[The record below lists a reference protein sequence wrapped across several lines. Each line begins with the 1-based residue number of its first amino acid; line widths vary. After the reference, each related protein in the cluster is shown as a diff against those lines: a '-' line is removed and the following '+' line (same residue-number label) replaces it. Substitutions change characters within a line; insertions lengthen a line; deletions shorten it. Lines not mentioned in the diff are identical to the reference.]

1 MKESFEDFKRLIKEW
16 LDTHPKEYGSFVE
29 EMNRKNSAGFQ
40 KVFMLVVKI
49 VPKYKDEV
57 KKRMFNDTL
66 KEFSS
71 LENMLTNSD
80 LAERL
85 IHEFHNTDRKSIV
98 PAMLAWLYFGRSYE
112 CMVEHGESLIQNSKT
127 SRLHKWMLSLMI
139 KYIIRRSVSSGE
151 RTKEDWKE
159 FQQYQKAIG
168 SDGLI
173 ESALE
178 EEASIIDKL
187 AVSSKRRGRPK
198 DERTL
203 EELLKPVEKKELLSK
218 IRTRILTKPKEK
230 DIVYLKIA
238 LEEDC
243 LLEECDIAPFYRALS
258 DYFNVRLIGL
268 RGVQNAYKELSES
281 IGKTGIRL
289 MDRGEDRTSID
300 EIKAF
305 LSE

>member
-1 MKESFEDFKRLIKEW
+1 MKESFEEFKLLIKEW

-29 EMNRKNSAGFQ
+29 EMNRKDSTGFQ

-49 VPKYKDEV
+49 IPKYKNEV
-57 KKRMFNDTL
+57 KKRMYNDTL
-66 KEFSS
+66 KDFSS
-71 LENMLTNSD
+71 LEDMLTNSD

-85 IHEFHNTDRKSIV
+85 VHEFHDTNRQSIV

-112 CMVEHGESLIQNSKT
+112 CMVEQGETLIQNSKT
-127 SRLHKWMLSLMI
+127 NRLHKWLLSLMV
-139 KYIIRRSVSSGE
+139 KYIISRSISSGE
-151 RTKEDWKE
+151 RTKEDWEE
-159 FQQYQKAIG
+159 FRQYKKFQSTEMLIG
-168 SDGLI
+168 ST
-173 ESALE
+173 LE
-178 EEASIIDKL
+178 ELSNIDEPTIINK
-187 AVSSKRRGRPK
+187 KRGRPK
-198 DERTL
+198 DERNL
-203 EELLKPVEKKELLSK
+203 EELLKPVEKKELLLK
-218 IRTRILTKPKEK
+218 IRNRIITKPKEK

-238 LEEDC
+238 MEENN

-268 RGVQNAYKELSES
+268 RGVQNAYKELSET

-289 MDRGEDRTSID
+289 MDKGADRTSID

>member
-1 MKESFEDFKRLIKEW
+1 MKESFEEFKLLIKEW

-29 EMNRKNSAGFQ
+29 EMNRKDSTGFQ

-49 VPKYKDEV
+49 IPKYKNEV
-57 KKRMFNDTL
+57 KKRMYNDTL
-66 KEFSS
+66 KDFSS
-71 LENMLTNSD
+71 LEDMLTNSD

-85 IHEFHNTDRKSIV
+85 VHEFHDTNRQSIV

-112 CMVEHGESLIQNSKT
+112 CMVEQGETLIQNSKT
-127 SRLHKWMLSLMI
+127 NRLHKWLLSLMV
-139 KYIIRRSVSSGE
+139 KYIISRSILSGE
-151 RTKEDWKE
+151 RTKEDWEE
-159 FQQYQKAIG
+159 FRQYKKFQSTEMLIG
-168 SDGLI
+168 ST
-173 ESALE
+173 LE
-178 EEASIIDKL
+178 ELSNIDEPTIINK
-187 AVSSKRRGRPK
+187 KRGRPK
-198 DERTL
+198 DERNL
-203 EELLKPVEKKELLSK
+203 EELLKPVEKKELLLK
-218 IRTRILTKPKEK
+218 IRNRIITKPKEK

-238 LEEDC
+238 MEENN

-268 RGVQNAYKELSES
+268 RGVQNAYKELSET

-289 MDRGEDRTSID
+289 MDKGADRTSID

>member
-1 MKESFEDFKRLIKEW
+1 MKESFEEFKLLIKEW

-29 EMNRKNSAGFQ
+29 EMNRKDSTGFQ

-49 VPKYKDEV
+49 IPKYKNEV
-57 KKRMFNDTL
+57 KKRMYNDTL
-66 KEFSS
+66 KDFSS
-71 LENMLTNSD
+71 LEDMLTNSD

-85 IHEFHNTDRKSIV
+85 VHEFHDTNRQSIV

-112 CMVEHGESLIQNSKT
+112 CMVEHGETLIQNNKT
-127 SRLHKWMLSLMI
+127 NRLHKWLLSLMV
-139 KYIIRRSVSSGE
+139 KYIIHRSISLGE

-159 FQQYQKAIG
+159 FQQYQKAVE

-178 EEASIIDKL
+178 EEASIIDKP
-187 AVSSKRRGRPK
+187 AVNSKRRGRPK

-203 EELLKPVEKKELLSK
+203 AELLKPVEKKELLSK
-218 IRTRILTKPKEK
+218 IRTRILTKPTEK

-238 LEEDC
+238 LEEEN
-243 LLEECDIAPFYRALS
+243 LLRECDIAPFYRALS
-258 DYFNVRLIGL
+258 DHYNIRLIGL
-268 RGVQNAYKELSES
+268 RGIQKAYKELSET

-289 MDRGEDRTSID
+289 IDRGEDRTSID

>member
-1 MKESFEDFKRLIKEW
+1 MKESFEDFKRLIKDW
-16 LDTHPKEYGSFVE
+16 LDTHPKEYCSFVE
-29 EMNRKNSAGFQ
+29 EMNRKDSAGFQ

-66 KEFSS
+66 KDFSS

-127 SRLHKWMLSLMI
+127 NRLHKWLLSLMI
-139 KYIIRRSVSSGE
+139 KYIILRSVSSGE

-159 FQQYQKAIG
+159 FQQYQKSIG
-168 SDGLI
+168 SDGLV

-178 EEASIIDKL
+178 ENFSDNEK
-187 AVSSKRRGRPK
+187 SKAINNRRGRVK

-203 EELLKPVEKKELLSK
+203 EELLKIENKEKLLEK
-218 IRTRILTKPKEK
+218 IRNRLLTKPKEK
-230 DIVYLKIA
+230 DIIYLKIA
-238 LEEDC
+238 LEEAN
-243 LLEECDIAPFYRALS
+243 LLRECDIAPFYRALS
-258 DYFNVRLIGL
+258 DHYNIRLVGL
-268 RGVQNAYKELSES
+268 RGVQKANKNLSEA

-289 MDRGEDRTSID
+289 MDKGEDRAAIN
-300 EIKAF
+300 EIKSF
-305 LSE
+305 LTE

>member
-29 EMNRKNSAGFQ
+29 EMNRKDSAGFQ

-57 KKRMFNDTL
+57 KKRMLNDTL

-85 IHEFHNTDRKSIV
+85 VHEFHNTDRKSIV

-112 CMVEHGESLIQNSKT
+112 CMVEHGEVLIQNSKT
-127 SRLHKWMLSLMI
+127 NRLHKWLLSLMV
-139 KYIIRRSVSSGE
+139 KYIIHRSISLGE
-151 RTKEDWKE
+151 RTKEDWNR
-159 FQQYQKAIG
+159 FQQYKKSID
-168 SDGLI
+168 SNKLI

-178 EEASIIDKL
+178 EEL
-187 AVSSKRRGRPK
+187 TGEESSVINKRRGRPK
-198 DERTL
+198 DDRTL
-203 EELLKPVEKKELLSK
+203 EELIKIENKEILLEK
-218 IRTRILTKPKEK
+218 IRARLLTKPTEK

-238 LEEDC
+238 LEEEN
-243 LLEECDIAPFYRALS
+243 LLRECDIAPFYRVLS
-258 DYFNVRLIGL
+258 DHYNIRLIGL
-268 RGVQNAYKELSES
+268 RGIQKAYKELSET

-289 MDRGEDRTSID
+289 MDRGEDRISID

>member
-1 MKESFEDFKRLIKEW
+1 MKESFEEFKLLIKEW

-29 EMNRKNSAGFQ
+29 EMNRKDSTGFQ

-49 VPKYKDEV
+49 IPKYKNEV
-57 KKRMFNDTL
+57 KKRMYNDTL
-66 KEFSS
+66 KDFSS
-71 LENMLTNSD
+71 LEDMLTNSD

-85 IHEFHNTDRKSIV
+85 VHEFHDTNRQSIV

-112 CMVEHGESLIQNSKT
+112 CMVEQGETLIQNSKT
-127 SRLHKWMLSLMI
+127 NRLHKWLLSLMV
-139 KYIIRRSVSSGE
+139 KYIISRSISSGE
-151 RTKEDWKE
+151 RTKEDWEE
-159 FQQYQKAIG
+159 FRQYKKFQSTEMLIG
-168 SDGLI
+168 ST
-173 ESALE
+173 LE
-178 EEASIIDKL
+178 ELSNIDKPTIIN
-187 AVSSKRRGRPK
+187 KKRGRPK
-198 DERTL
+198 DERNL
-203 EELLKPVEKKELLSK
+203 EELLKPVEKKELLLK
-218 IRTRILTKPKEK
+218 IRNRIITKPKEK

-238 LEEDC
+238 MEENN

-268 RGVQNAYKELSES
+268 RGVQNAYKELSET

-289 MDRGEDRTSID
+289 MDKGADRTSID

>member
-1 MKESFEDFKRLIKEW
+1 MKESFEEFKLLIKKW

-29 EMNRKNSAGFQ
+29 EMNRKDSTGFQ

-49 VPKYKDEV
+49 IPKYKNEV
-57 KKRMFNDTL
+57 KKRMYNDTL
-66 KEFSS
+66 KDFSS
-71 LENMLTNSD
+71 LEDMLTNSD

-85 IHEFHNTDRKSIV
+85 VHEFHDTNRQSIV

-112 CMVEHGESLIQNSKT
+112 CMVEQGETLIQNSKT
-127 SRLHKWMLSLMI
+127 NRLHKWLLSLMV
-139 KYIIRRSVSSGE
+139 KYIISRSISSGE
-151 RTKEDWKE
+151 RTKEDWEE
-159 FQQYQKAIG
+159 FRQYKKFLSTEMLIG
-168 SDGLI
+168 ST
-173 ESALE
+173 LE
-178 EEASIIDKL
+178 ELSNIDKPTIIN
-187 AVSSKRRGRPK
+187 KKRGRPK
-198 DERTL
+198 DERNL
-203 EELLKPVEKKELLSK
+203 EELLKPVEKKELLLK
-218 IRTRILTKPKEK
+218 IRNRIITKPKEK

-238 LEEDC
+238 MEENN

-268 RGVQNAYKELSES
+268 RGVQNAYKELSET

-289 MDRGEDRTSID
+289 MDKGADRTSID